1 MGIKEQGD
9 EGTTGSRLVVLGGDG
24 GAAGFVLVRLVD
36 GNLSGDPAVLHPN
49 RPRSLAHEKRVGFSG
64 ASTGHLRVD
73 VGRWALGII
82 AVDSLGATGG
92 NICSRVC
99 RVLFFGAE
107 SFPRPLESMAA
118 DHLGSRAAN
127 VLCHADDG
135 AALWCCVSPDVVRT
149 GEWVNWELLCR
160 KADRLLLRQCFINH
174 CQREGGAQM
183 SQSTISTVM
192 NGVDVERLGQTIQ
205 AIQKDPGLAKSQ
217 FRATNRWVNGGHN
230 RSSIQGFYAA
240 GQEDMSRTKPFVLD
254 ADEPPALLGQD
265 KGANPVEFVLHALAA
280 CVTTSLVYHAA
291 ARGIKLESV
300 ESQLEGDLDLRG
312 FLGLSDQV
320 RRGYKEIRVKFNVK
334 SDASPEQL
342 EELTKFSPVYDIV
355 SSPVPVSIQVETR

>member
-1 MGIKEQGD
+1 
-9 EGTTGSRLVVLGGDG
+9 
-24 GAAGFVLVRLVD
+24 
-36 GNLSGDPAVLHPN
+36 
-49 RPRSLAHEKRVGFSG
+49 
-64 ASTGHLRVD
+64 
-73 VGRWALGII
+73 
-82 AVDSLGATGG
+82 
-92 NICSRVC
+92 
-99 RVLFFGAE
+99 
-107 SFPRPLESMAA
+107 
-118 DHLGSRAAN
+118 
-127 VLCHADDG
+127 
-135 AALWCCVSPDVVRT
+135 
-149 GEWVNWELLCR
+149 
-160 KADRLLLRQCFINH
+160 
-174 CQREGGAQM
+174 M

-205 AIQKDPGLAKSQ
+205 AIQKDSGLAKSQ
-217 FRATNRWVNGGHN
+217 FRATNRWVSGGHN

-240 GQEDMSRTKPFVLD
+240 GQEDTSRTKPFVLD

-312 FLGLSDQV
+312 FLGLSEQV

-355 SSPVPVSIQVETR
+355 SSPVPVSIQMETR

>member
-1 MGIKEQGD
+1 
-9 EGTTGSRLVVLGGDG
+9 
-24 GAAGFVLVRLVD
+24 
-36 GNLSGDPAVLHPN
+36 
-49 RPRSLAHEKRVGFSG
+49 
-64 ASTGHLRVD
+64 
-73 VGRWALGII
+73 
-82 AVDSLGATGG
+82 
-92 NICSRVC
+92 
-99 RVLFFGAE
+99 
-107 SFPRPLESMAA
+107 
-118 DHLGSRAAN
+118 
-127 VLCHADDG
+127 
-135 AALWCCVSPDVVRT
+135 
-149 GEWVNWELLCR
+149 
-160 KADRLLLRQCFINH
+160 
-174 CQREGGAQM
+174 M

-240 GQEDMSRTKPFVLD
+240 GQEDTSRTKPFVLD

-355 SSPVPVSIQVETR
+355 SSPVPVSIQVEAQ

>member
-1 MGIKEQGD
+1 
-9 EGTTGSRLVVLGGDG
+9 
-24 GAAGFVLVRLVD
+24 
-36 GNLSGDPAVLHPN
+36 
-49 RPRSLAHEKRVGFSG
+49 
-64 ASTGHLRVD
+64 
-73 VGRWALGII
+73 
-82 AVDSLGATGG
+82 
-92 NICSRVC
+92 
-99 RVLFFGAE
+99 
-107 SFPRPLESMAA
+107 
-118 DHLGSRAAN
+118 
-127 VLCHADDG
+127 
-135 AALWCCVSPDVVRT
+135 
-149 GEWVNWELLCR
+149 
-160 KADRLLLRQCFINH
+160 
-174 CQREGGAQM
+174 M

-205 AIQKDPGLAKSQ
+205 AIQKDSGLAKSQ

-240 GQEDMSRTKPFVLD
+240 GQEDTSRTKPFVLD